1 MAPRG
6 TATNEKMTLYL
17 APELMARLDRA
28 QLTLRAIPGV
38 KRGEI
43 TKSAII
49 GAALEMALQTLEK
62 EGEKSPLAGKLSS
75 AETL

>member
-6 TATNEKMTLYL
+6 TTANEKMTLYL
-17 APELMARLDRA
+17 DPELMTRLDRA
-28 QLTLRAIPGV
+28 QLALRAIPGV

-49 GAALEMALQTLEK
+49 SVALELALQGLEK
-62 EGEKSPLAGKLSS
+62 EGEVSPLAGKLLSS
-75 AETL
+75 

>member
-6 TATNEKMTLYL
+6 TTSAKMTLYL
-17 APELMARLDRA
+17 NPELMARLDRA
-28 QLTLRAIPGV
+28 QLALRAIPGV

-49 GAALEMALQTLEK
+49 GAALTLALQELEDS
-62 EGEKSPLAGKLSS
+62 GEASQLARQLV
-75 AETL
+75 EQ

>member
-6 TATNEKMTLYL
+6 ATANEKMTLYL
-17 APELMARLDRA
+17 DPELMTRLDRA
-28 QLTLRAIPGV
+28 QLTLRALPGV

-49 GAALEMALQTLEK
+49 GAALELALQVLEK
-62 EGEKSPLAGKLSS
+62 EGEASPLASKLLSS
-75 AETL
+75 